1 MQNTFSIAI
10 DGPAGAGKSTIAK
23 ALASALD
30 VMYLDTGAMY
40 RAVGLYMTR
49 AGVPLSDPKAIAA
62 HVGEADV
69 NVTYDH
75 GAQRILLGDEDVS
88 LAIREP
94 EISLAASQVSA
105 VAEVR
110 ERMVDLQRRI
120 ARGHSVV
127 MDGRDIGTHV
137 LPDATLKVYL
147 TASAEV
153 RAQRRCKELESKGMS
168 EPYEKV
174 LEEMLARD
182 YQDMHREV
190 SPLRP
195 AEDARHVD
203 SSYMTQDE
211 VVNAIRALLDEALA
225 RRS

>member
-1 MQNTFSIAI
+1 MSDKTFSIAI

-23 ALASALD
+23 ALARELNA
-30 VMYLDTGAMY
+30 MYLDTGAMY
-40 RAVGLYMTR
+40 RAIGLYMLR
-49 AGVPLSDPKAIAA
+49 KGIQNDAEAVAA
-62 HVGEADV
+62 NVGAVEI
-69 NVTYDH
+69 NVEYID
-75 GAQRILLGDEDVS
+75 GAQHIFLGDEDVS
-88 LAIREP
+88 ATIREP
-94 EISLAASQVSA
+94 EVSMAASAVSK
-105 VAEVR
+105 VPEVR
-110 ERMVDLQRRI
+110 TRMVALQRKI
-120 ARGHSVV
+120 AEGHNVI

-203 SSYMTQDE
+203 SSFMTQDE